1 MLEQD
6 LTATFDDHLVDHH
19 LVDQSP
25 SGALPEIECRFGAP
39 EPRKSHQISLRSFG
53 FCSNLAH
60 QGSLGA
66 SVPAAS

>member
-6 LTATFDDHLVDHH
+6 LTSIFDDHLVD
-19 LVDQSP
+19 QSP
-25 SGALPEIECRFGAP
+25 FGALPESERRLGAP
-39 EPRKSHQISLRSFG
+39 KPRKSRQVSLRSFG

-66 SVPAAS
+66 SVPAAN